1 MYGRELSPEF
11 LAQQIRDKWGS
22 NNHQFGVIK
31 SKETITKLTKLVYV
45 YQADTKNLIGKYSTI
60 ECKKEF
66 KIGYN
71 TIKKYIENKKAYK
84 GILSSYNEIR

>member
-1 MYGRELSPEF
+1 M
-11 LAQQIRDKWGS
+11 
-22 NNHQFGVIK
+22 
-31 SKETITKLTKLVYV
+31 YV